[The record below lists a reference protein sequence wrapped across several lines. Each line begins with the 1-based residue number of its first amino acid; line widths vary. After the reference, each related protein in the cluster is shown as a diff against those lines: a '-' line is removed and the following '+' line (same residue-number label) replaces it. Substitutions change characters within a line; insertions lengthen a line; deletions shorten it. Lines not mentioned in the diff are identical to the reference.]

1 MSEFWKAFLLTL
13 KLVIDSWSESGSA
26 VVKAG
31 LVTMACRGG
40 AYTDEATQQSK
51 TLQPHLELR
60 AATIYSGTGPLT
72 ILASPLSYCTAEF
85 TGKSLVLY
93 GSL

>member
-1 MSEFWKAFLLTL
+1 VDVTS
-13 KLVIDSWSESGSA
+13 IP
-26 VVKAG
+26 AG

-60 AATIYSGTGPLT
+60 AATIYSGTGRDWVV
-72 ILASPLSYCTAEF
+72 ILSVVKRDFTNSPTYKCVKYIINIAFDRYENKLNINI
-85 TGKSLVLY
+85 
-93 GSL
+93 